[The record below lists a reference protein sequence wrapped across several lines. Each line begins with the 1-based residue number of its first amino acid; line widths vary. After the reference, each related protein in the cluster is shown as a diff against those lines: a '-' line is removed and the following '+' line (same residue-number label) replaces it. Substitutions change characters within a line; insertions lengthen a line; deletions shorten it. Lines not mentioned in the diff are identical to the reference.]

1 VLLDNV
7 VEGEHFVGKNKFS
20 QPALPGMPRPRD
32 IMTPEARYPRGYTPE
47 RQRAISD
54 AFKNIHVDG
63 TTNPDN
69 PDSSFPNDT
78 RKLRALAIDS
88 VANSKIQPE
97 QLQGIHLINFNEG
110 DEKNTNISENASGN
124 YRGGIIN
131 IRGSMTG
138 VERNEGASTLR
149 HEVGH
154 HATRDTV
161 PSDGTDTNRGLR
173 EGAADEFAKTTE
185 NKIHRGAPSVPNQ
198 RTYVRRALQG
208 TSYGG
213 EDKDWSE
220 GYFQG
225 RAPGRRE
232 EFIKSLKPDDYSD
245 KFADANNLGVQLALP
260 GME

>member
-1 VLLDNV
+1 
-7 VEGEHFVGKNKFS
+7 VGKNKFS

-32 IMTPEARYPRGYTPE
+32 LMTPEARYPRGYTPE
-47 RQRAISD
+47 RQRAVSD
-54 AFKNIHVDG
+54 AFKNIHVDS
-63 TTNPDN
+63 TITPDN
-69 PDSSFPNDT
+69 PDPSFPKDT
-78 RKLRALAIDS
+78 RKLKALAIDA
-88 VANSKIQPE
+88 VANSKIEPE
-97 QLQGIHLINFNEG
+97 QLQGLHSINFNEG
-110 DEKNTNISENASGN
+110 DEENTNISEDAAGN

-149 HEVGH
+149 HEIGH
-154 HATRDTV
+154 HATQDTV
-161 PSDGTDTNRGLR
+161 SPWPSWVPSGNTALDRGRR
-173 EGAADEFAKTTE
+173 EGAADEFSQTTA

-198 RTYVRRALQG
+198 RTYVRRALRG
-208 TSYGG
+208 TSFGG
-213 EDKDWSE
+213 EYKDWGE

-232 EFIKSLKPDDYSD
+232 EFIKSLKPGEYSD